1 MYIESNKTS
10 ISDITDTSTLW
21 WVMSLSEREKQ
32 AKFKAEMVPHMD
44 MLFNY
49 ALYTTGN
56 RDAASDLL
64 QDTFLK
70 AFRFFDRFETGTN
83 AKAWLYRIMRN
94 TYINEYRRIKRLPD
108 HVEYDEQL
116 SSYHQNVLAVNDDLR
131 RKIEGEMFGDE
142 VATAIASLPEK
153 FKSVVILRDVEDLP
167 YEEIA
172 EVLDIPVGTVR
183 SRLHRARALLFGSLK
198 EYART
203 HGFEVSDSLMPGDYA
218 LAS

>member
-1 MYIESNKTS
+1 MQL
-10 ISDITDTSTLW
+10 TDGS
-21 WVMSLSEREKQ
+21 KQ
-32 AKFKAEMVPHMD
+32 AKFKKEMLPFME

-49 ALYTTGN
+49 GLYLTGD
-56 RDAASDLL
+56 RDTASDLL

-70 AFRFFDRFETGTN
+70 AFRFFDSFETGTN

-108 HVEYDEQL
+108 HVTYDEQL
-116 SSYHQNVLAVNDDLR
+116 PSMQIPAAGFPANDDLR
-131 RKIEGEMFGDE
+131 GMISGEMFGDE
-142 VATAIASLPEK
+142 VAGAIAALPEK

-172 EVLDIPVGTVR
+172 EVLEIPVGTVR
-183 SRLHRARALLFGSLK
+183 SRLHRARAILFDRLK
-198 EYART
+198 GFAGT
-203 HGFEVSDSLMPGDYA
+203 HGYPTGGGFRPEKLA